1 MHKTLILL
9 IMTLSIKLFAA
20 EIAIIADV
28 NGEPISNLDI
38 EKRMHLISSLF
49 GEQDK
54 KELKFQT
61 LKQLIDEIII
71 LNEAQRL
78 NIKLS
83 SEELN
88 NATISFFTRNFK
100 IQNDKINQYIKK
112 YNIDLILL
120 KRQIK
125 CQLLWN
131 KIIETKII
139 PFINISNK
147 EVSDM
152 QEQIKKPDYLI
163 TFQEFIVLS
172 HRNENVYNTAKDLV
186 KKLRNS
192 NDSFIPRLPIKI
204 REMTVNL
211 NHLKDDIKNLLR
223 EFKIGDIVG
232 PVSLREGYYS
242 IIKIIDKVQLNYTL
256 LESTLKIKQIV
267 IKDSES
273 LLENFKKQQLNC
285 LNFNKVANNLKLPDL
300 KEFEIKVR
308 SLNPTLQVLFSK
320 IGIDEII
327 ELRENDTIKLMM
339 LCGIKNNAV
348 DIETVKWQI
357 YQQKIMTQSNLLLES
372 MRKNVAVSYQ

>member
-152 QEQIKKPDYLI
+152 QEQIKNLI
-163 TFQEFIVLS
+163 ILLHF
-172 HRNENVYNTAKDLV
+172 
-186 KKLRNS
+186 
-192 NDSFIPRLPIKI
+192 
-204 REMTVNL
+204 
-211 NHLKDDIKNLLR
+211 KNL
-223 EFKIGDIVG
+223 
-232 PVSLREGYYS
+232 
-242 IIKIIDKVQLNYTL
+242 
-256 LESTLKIKQIV
+256 
-267 IKDSES
+267 
-273 LLENFKKQQLNC
+273 
-285 LNFNKVANNLKLPDL
+285 
-300 KEFEIKVR
+300 
-308 SLNPTLQVLFSK
+308 
-320 IGIDEII
+320 
-327 ELRENDTIKLMM
+327 
-339 LCGIKNNAV
+339 
-348 DIETVKWQI
+348 
-357 YQQKIMTQSNLLLES
+357 
-372 MRKNVAVSYQ
+372 